1 MQRIQ
6 DDGGDTVSGSPLNMM
21 NASLPGGGL
30 CSGISAPPWGPAL
43 LGGFAW
49 RLQLFFRGPAYL
61 GGSRVIV
68 LPTIL
73 AIDTALFHL
82 VTRDTSGYPIS
93 TTFTSSMISF
103 ENSTG

>member
-1 MQRIQ
+1 MQRMQ

-30 CSGISAPPWGPAL
+30 CSGTSAPPWGPAL

-49 RLQLFFRGPAYL
+49 RLQLFCRGPAYL
-61 GGSRVIV
+61 GGFRVV

-82 VTRDTSGYPIS
+82 VMRDTSDYPIS
-93 TTFTSSMISF
+93 TAFASSMISF